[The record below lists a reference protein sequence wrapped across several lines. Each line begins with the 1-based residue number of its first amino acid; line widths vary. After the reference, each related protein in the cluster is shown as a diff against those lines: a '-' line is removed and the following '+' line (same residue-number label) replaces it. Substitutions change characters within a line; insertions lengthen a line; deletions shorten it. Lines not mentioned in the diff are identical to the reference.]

1 MIKKTRIQINVMK
14 RAKQFVLD
22 HPITPANAVVT
33 ATTTALGTSITTIET
48 LDSGWDQGKGTFHG
62 AVEERQFAKSE
73 LRVALSALSL
83 VSKSLDKATYPDV
96 AAQLK
101 MGNHKDSYQG
111 ILAFGRAAVAI
122 AEPIKEVFIAHGADA
137 TVIEDL
143 QARIDALEA
152 AGNRKSTG
160 LSSRVGKTAALVAA
174 ARIGMIHV
182 RKLDGILSQ
191 LYKNNVELLT
201 AWKAA
206 KRQQQTLPEEAAS
219 SPAPTPATDGSG
231 TGA

>member
-1 MIKKTRIQINVMK
+1 MIKKTRIQFNVMK
-14 RAKQFVLD
+14 RSKQFVLD

-33 ATTTALGTSITTIET
+33 ATATALDTSITTIEA

-62 AVEERQFAKSE
+62 AVEERQSAKSD

-83 VSKSLDKATYPDV
+83 VSKSLDKASYPDV

-122 AEPIKEVFIAHGADA
+122 AEPIKAVFIAHGSEA

-160 LSSRVGKTAALVAA
+160 LNSRVGKTSALLAE
-174 ARIGMIHV
+174 ARIGMTQV

-191 LYKNNVELLT
+191 LYKNNVELYT

-206 KRQQQTLPEEAAS
+206 KRQQQTLPDEEEA
-219 SPAPTPATDGSG
+219 PAPAPVTPASGS
-231 TGA
+231 